1 MLYQKKSVSLQKLF
15 RCDIMTKNAKTKID
29 WSAILEVLIF
39 VISAVKELVKK
50 ANEQEPET
58 KETKKIGN
66 KDEKT
71 NS

>member
-1 MLYQKKSVSLQKLF
+1 
-15 RCDIMTKNAKTKID
+15 MTNKNAKTKID

-50 ANEQEPET
+50 ANEQEAET

-66 KDEKT
+66 KDEKS

>member
-1 MLYQKKSVSLQKLF
+1 MQKLF
-15 RCDIMTKNAKTKID
+15 RCDMTNKNAKSKID

-50 ANEQEPET
+50 ANEQEKET

-66 KDEKT
+66 KDEETKL
-71 NS
+71 

>member
-1 MLYQKKSVSLQKLF
+1 
-15 RCDIMTKNAKTKID
+15 MTNKNAKTKID

-39 VISAVKELVKK
+39 VISAIKELVKK
-50 ANEQEPET
+50 ANEQETET

-66 KDEKT
+66 KDEKS

>member
-1 MLYQKKSVSLQKLF
+1 MLYQKKSVYLQNNF
-15 RCDIMTKNAKTKID
+15 SCDMTKNNAKTKID

-50 ANEQEPET
+50 ANEQETET
-58 KETKKIGN
+58 KETKKIGD